1 MSPMKKKDLN
11 FIDFGIA
18 ATLVFTLVAELYR
31 FHGILLLD
39 IWTPLF
45 SSACLLYFLLKKN
58 LKIPDTFLPA
68 AFFVAFGFASLLLNS
83 GNMATSSFA
92 EAAFYGIRWASMYFL
107 SVIVYN
113 RPQKIYIKML
123 FILAALL
130 AIAGF
135 IQLKFVPD
143 FTSFE
148 ELGWDPHQNRLL
160 STWFDPNFVGGFFA
174 FILPISIGYAL
185 KEKSRKILPLI
196 AIITL
201 ALFLTYSRSSYLALL
216 TGILVFGFFRD
227 FRIIIFSGLVGIA
240 LLAVSPQAQQRVGDL
255 IGSVNSVFT
264 ETYSLP
270 DPSARLRLQTWENAW
285 NLFLTAPVFGHGYN
299 AYAEAS
305 LENKTLKDSNVH
317 SANGSDSSL
326 LNILATTG
334 IAGFLPYISVYI
346 LLAVRSFKN
355 RRNPI
360 ALGFFSGLCGLFIHS
375 IFLNSLLFPL
385 IMAPFWITAGFI
397 EDKPEGV

>member
-11 FIDFGIA
+11 FIDFGIGI
-18 ATLVFTLVAELYR
+18 TLFFALIAELYR

-68 AFFVAFGFASLLLNS
+68 AFFVAFGFASLLFNS
-83 GNMATSSFA
+83 GDMSTSTFA
-92 EAAFYGIRWASMYFL
+92 GAAFYGVRWASMYFL

-113 RPQKIYIKML
+113 RPQKIYLQIL
-123 FILAALL
+123 FIFAALL
-130 AIAGF
+130 AVAGF
-135 IQLKFVPD
+135 IQLKFIPD

-216 TGILVFGFFRD
+216 TGILIFGFFRD
-227 FRIIIFSGLVGIA
+227 FKIIVFSGLIGIV
-240 LLAVSPQAQQRVGDL
+240 LLTVSPQAQQRVGDL
-255 IGSVNSVFT
+255 ISSVNSVFS
-264 ETYSLP
+264 ETYKLP
-270 DPSARLRLQTWENAW
+270 DPSARLRFQTWENAW
-285 NLFLTAPVFGHGYN
+285 NLFLTAPIFGHGYN

-305 LENKTLKDSNVH
+305 VENKTLKDSNVH

-334 IAGFLPYISVYI
+334 IAGFIPYISVYI
-346 LLAVRSFKN
+346 LLAFRTFKN
-355 RRNPI
+355 RRNTI
-360 ALGFFSGLCGLFIHS
+360 SLGFFSGLCGLFVHS

-385 IMAPFWITAGFI
+385 IMASFWIAAGLI
-397 EDKPEGV
+397 DDAKHDV